1 MMEMLFVSCV
11 CLFSLLLV
19 PVPAD
24 VRNGNLTEQ
33 RGVCNALGSEN
44 AHTHTI
50 IASTFL
56 PSQHLHFNWL
66 AEFPALKSPYLR
78 RPFKTRRNL
87 RRTSGCPYRT
97 ETSMLFLNRLT
108 INKVRVR
115 NSTKNVASAKC
126 SSDRHSLDPLIV
138 NA

>member
-19 PVPAD
+19 PVSAD

-33 RGVCNALGSEN
+33 RGMCNASWRKRTPRMAGECIPVLRPPPL
-44 AHTHTI
+44 I
-50 IASTFL
+50 ILADFL
-56 PSQHLHFNWL
+56 
-66 AEFPALKSPYLR
+66 LKSPYLK
-78 RPFKTRRNL
+78 RPLKTRRNL
-87 RRTSGCPYRT
+87 RRISGCPYRT
-97 ETSMLFLNRLT
+97 EPSMLFLNRLT
-108 INKVRVR
+108 INKVRVS

-126 SSDRHSLDPLIV
+126 SSDRHSLDPLII